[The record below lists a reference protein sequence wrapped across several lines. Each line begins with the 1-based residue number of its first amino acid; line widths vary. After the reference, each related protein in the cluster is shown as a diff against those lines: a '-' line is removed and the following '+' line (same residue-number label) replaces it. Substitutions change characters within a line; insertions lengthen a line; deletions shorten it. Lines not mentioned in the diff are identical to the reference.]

1 MRQVLVLATLAT
13 VALLVVAPPAGAAA
27 TKGPTLKSLQ
37 AQITSLQTQVKKLKK
52 AVVADEKIQALTLA
66 YAVCATAVTADTFQD
81 TFTGLDGY
89 FASQLAKPA
98 YFGAQS
104 PVNDYQA
111 CPAFSIVRKHNQS
124 PPNTNILRAL
134 LDIFKPRSFAAQQH
148 AVYLPG
154 QFRDLFGQ
162 LFVLPSQVGIG
173 VK

>member
-1 MRQVLVLATLAT
+1 MRQVLGLATLAT
-13 VALLVVAPPAGAAA
+13 VALLVVAPPAGAGA

-37 AQITSLQTQVKKLKK
+37 AQITSLQKQVTKLKK
-52 AVVADEKIQALTLA
+52 TAAADENVQALTLA

-89 FASQLAKPA
+89 FVAHSQPA
-98 YFGAQS
+98 YFGAQT
-104 PVNDYQA
+104 PVNDYQS
-111 CPAFSIVRKHNQS
+111 CPAFSVVRAHNQS

-162 LFVLPSQVGIG
+162 LFVLPSQVGVG

>member
-1 MRQVLVLATLAT
+1 MRQVLGLAT
-13 VALLVVAPPAGAAA
+13 VATVVLLVASPAGAGAA
-27 TKGPTLKSLQ
+27 KGPTLKSLA
-37 AQITSLQTQVKKLKK
+37 AQVKSLQTQVTKLKK
-52 AVVADEKIQALTLA
+52 QVKADENIQALTLT

-81 TFTGLDGY
+81 TFAGLDGY

-98 YFGAQS
+98 YFGAQT

-111 CPAFSIVRKHNQS
+111 CPAFQIVRAHNQN

-134 LDIFKPRSFAAQQH
+134 LDIFKPRSFVAQQH
-148 AVYLPG
+148 GVNLPG

-162 LFVLPSQVGIG
+162 LFVLPSQVGVG